1 MCLLN
6 RCSAQIEYS
15 QTGSPEAVFFPRL
28 TCKPVLLALLPVLI
42 PLALFF
48 SAPSAFCQDMSDPEF
63 VESLEEDPLAETG
76 SDSSIEEDPLAE
88 TEPDPSFEE
97 DPLAE
102 TGPDLELEED
112 PLAETGP
119 VPGLEEDP
127 LAETVPVLGLEE
139 DPFTETE
146 PDLGMDADPFDVE
159 SPQVDQ
165 KETQQIDETENLES
179 EDQFEEQEEMQ
190 PRVTFSHK
198 VTTVFGGS
206 DTKGLVMLD
215 PLLDE
220 IKEVRFVSTY
230 DQSAKVQIS
239 PLQYNYFRLSIS
251 FMQNY
256 ELKKKRIFD
265 GYASLREIY
274 TNYRKGAHQIRYG
287 TQIFNLGR
295 VDLDNVIDVLHMN
308 NIMGLYTF
316 DPDKSKDSIPAV
328 RYNWFRGSHTATVYL
343 SPIRQ
348 QTFGMRFTEFRE
360 EVEKK
365 ENEEE
370 EKHVSFLRD
379 YYGLQYQWT
388 GDNFDARIGLFHW
401 FDSNPFIKLEY
412 QRVTDTGAGTLQ
424 GSFEKM
430 LSSYNEKESR
440 ADFLTFETEAIW
452 SDMVW
457 KLESGIFKERNLY
470 SYEIPE
476 SANIRLSTVRT
487 PHVAWATSFERT
499 FPYFYWLMIYSHRK
513 SFDVPANSHVFL
525 YENESA
531 LVPQKRDVVRNQAS
545 GVVVLK
551 TPDNSLRITLLNY
564 MTWPFKQNGFASLFT
579 WDNYK
584 DNLALELKIFRLA
597 TEKQKMLDRK
607 IETNQIFL
615 TYTQKFTAY

>member
-1 MCLLN
+1 M
-6 RCSAQIEYS
+6 
-15 QTGSPEAVFFPRL
+15 
-28 TCKPVLLALLPVLI
+28 
-42 PLALFF
+42 
-48 SAPSAFCQDMSDPEF
+48 
-63 VESLEEDPLAETG
+63 
-76 SDSSIEEDPLAE
+76 
-88 TEPDPSFEE
+88 
-97 DPLAE
+97 
-102 TGPDLELEED
+102 
-112 PLAETGP
+112 
-119 VPGLEEDP
+119 
-127 LAETVPVLGLEE
+127 
-139 DPFTETE
+139 
-146 PDLGMDADPFDVE
+146 
-159 SPQVDQ
+159 
-165 KETQQIDETENLES
+165 
-179 EDQFEEQEEMQ
+179 
-190 PRVTFSHK
+190 
-198 VTTVFGGS
+198 
-206 DTKGLVMLD
+206 
-215 PLLDE
+215 
-220 IKEVRFVSTY
+220 
-230 DQSAKVQIS
+230 
-239 PLQYNYFRLSIS
+239 
-251 FMQNY
+251 
-256 ELKKKRIFD
+256 
-265 GYASLREIY
+265 
-274 TNYRKGAHQIRYG
+274 
-287 TQIFNLGR
+287 
-295 VDLDNVIDVLHMN
+295 DLDNVIDVLHMN

-365 ENEEE
+365 ENDDE

-379 YYGLQYQWT
+379 YYGLQYQWA

-579 WDNYK
+579 WDKYK